1 MRDSCGRTID
11 YLRLSVT
18 DLCNYR
24 CQYCMPPEGV
34 EKRLHSDILSIKEL
48 AEIAAAAVRCGVK
61 KIRLTG
67 GEPLVRR
74 GLPDLCR
81 MLRAIPG
88 LAELCLTTNG
98 SLLPQ
103 LARPLRDAGVDR
115 LNISLDTLRPDRF
128 AAMTRLGTLQD
139 VLAGIKAAEAAG
151 FRNLKFDTVL
161 IGGFNDDE
169 IEDFVNLSREH
180 PWEMRFIELMPMGP
194 CAGWDRSRFLP
205 AETVLDRMA
214 ELEPIEA
221 QGVAHLPSEPRLLR
235 GLPPDSGDGG
245 RQAEGLPPQPGRDPP
260 PGPPRPGAGGRRP
273 AGHPPQAGAPPSH
286 RTVQRH
292 APKHESD
299 RRMTTMAELTHFN
312 EQGRARMVDVTEKAV
327 THRRAVAAGEIHMAP
342 ETLQNIKDGTLK
354 KGDVLAVAQV
364 AGIQAAK
371 HNWELIPM
379 CHPLPLTGI
388 DITFALSD
396 SPCMVEIQAAVT
408 CTGVT
413 GVEMEALTAVS
424 VAALTIYDMCKAVQK
439 DMRIENIRLLS
450 KSGGKSGD
458 YQIKE

>member
-1 MRDSCGRTID
+1 MLDQYRRNIEYIRISITDRCN
-11 YLRLSVT
+11 LR
-18 DLCNYR
+18 CM
-24 CQYCMPPEGV
+24 YCMPEGGIEQV
-34 EKRLHSDILSIKEL
+34 EHSDILTYDEITRLCRIL
-48 AEIAAAAVRCGVK
+48 APKGICKVK
-61 KIRLTG
+61 ITG

-194 CAGWDRSRFLP
+194 CAGWDRNRFLP

-221 QGVAHLPSEPRLLR
+221 QGVARRYQLPGALGTVGLISPVSHDFCADCRRIRVTADGKLKGCLHSREEIPLR
-235 GLPPDSGDGG
+235 GLHGQALEDAVRRGILHKPERHHLTERSSDTPRNMNQIGG
-245 RQAEGLPPQPGRDPP
+245 
-260 PGPPRPGAGGRRP
+260 
-273 AGHPPQAGAPPSH
+273 
-286 RTVQRH
+286 
-292 APKHESD
+292 
-299 RRMTTMAELTHFN
+299 
-312 EQGRARMVDVTEKAV
+312 
-327 THRRAVAAGEIHMAP
+327 
-342 ETLQNIKDGTLK
+342 
-354 KGDVLAVAQV
+354 
-364 AGIQAAK
+364 
-371 HNWELIPM
+371 
-379 CHPLPLTGI
+379 
-388 DITFALSD
+388 
-396 SPCMVEIQAAVT
+396 
-408 CTGVT
+408 
-413 GVEMEALTAVS
+413 
-424 VAALTIYDMCKAVQK
+424 
-439 DMRIENIRLLS
+439 
-450 KSGGKSGD
+450 
-458 YQIKE
+458 

>member
-34 EKRLHSDILSIKEL
+34 EKRLHSDILSIEEL

-128 AAMTRLGTLQD
+128 AAMTRLGTLRD

-161 IGGFNDDE
+161 IGGFNDDAPAPGG
-169 IEDFVNLSREH
+169 IGAASCPQKRCWTGWQSWNPSRPREW
-180 PWEMRFIELMPMGP
+180 PGGTS
-194 CAGWDRSRFLP
+194 CP
-205 AETVLDRMA
+205 ARWG
-214 ELEPIEA
+214 
-221 QGVAHLPSEPRLLR
+221 QWGS
-235 GLPPDSGDGG
+235 S
-245 RQAEGLPPQPGRDPP
+245 PQ
-260 PGPPRPGAGGRRP
+260 
-273 AGHPPQAGAPPSH
+273 
-286 RTVQRH
+286 
-292 APKHESD
+292 
-299 RRMTTMAELTHFN
+299 
-312 EQGRARMVDVTEKAV
+312 
-327 THRRAVAAGEIHMAP
+327 
-342 ETLQNIKDGTLK
+342 
-354 KGDVLAVAQV
+354 
-364 AGIQAAK
+364 
-371 HNWELIPM
+371 
-379 CHPLPLTGI
+379 
-388 DITFALSD
+388 
-396 SPCMVEIQAAVT
+396 
-408 CTGVT
+408 
-413 GVEMEALTAVS
+413 
-424 VAALTIYDMCKAVQK
+424 
-439 DMRIENIRLLS
+439 
-450 KSGGKSGD
+450 
-458 YQIKE
+458 

>member
-34 EKRLHSDILSIKEL
+34 EKRLHSDILSIEEL

-194 CAGWDRSRFLP
+194 CAGWDRNRF
-205 AETVLDRMA
+205 
-214 ELEPIEA
+214 
-221 QGVAHLPSEPRLLR
+221 
-235 GLPPDSGDGG
+235 
-245 RQAEGLPPQPGRDPP
+245 LPPQPGRDPP
-260 PGPPRPGAGGRRP
+260 PGPPRPGTGGRRP